1 MRKFKNMFAVS
12 AAIAALLAAGP
23 AVFAQD
29 AEKLKEAA
37 PMGGG
42 MMGGNGTSGMMGD
55 QNMGGMM
62 NMMAQMS
69 QMMESCNRMMQAMM
83 DDASQQG
90 TGGEPGEP
98 PAGGNKG

>member
-1 MRKFKNMFAVS
+1 MRKLKSILAVS
-12 AAIAALLAAGP
+12 AAVSALLTAGP
-23 AVFAQD
+23 AVLAQD
-29 AEKLKEAA
+29 VQSPDDTA
-37 PMGGG
+37 PMGSG
-42 MMGGNGTSGMMGD
+42 MMGGNSSNSMMG
-55 QNMGGMM
+55 QNGSGGMM
-62 NMMAQMS
+62 NMMTQMS

>member
-1 MRKFKNMFAVS
+1 MRKLKNMFAVS
-12 AAIAALLAAGP
+12 AAVAALLGAGP

-29 AEKLKEAA
+29 VQKPEETA
-37 PMGGG
+37 PMGSG
-42 MMGGNGTSGMMGD
+42 MMGGDGTNSMMD
-55 QNMGGMM
+55 QEGMGGMM

-83 DDASQQG
+83 DDASQKG

-98 PAGGNKG
+98 PAGEDQG